1 MVLACHAAFGT
12 GEVAYA
18 RLWLG
23 EWLDKKPHDTRAI
36 RLLYTTLL
44 ELGEELG
51 LLSSLAISFSL
62 NPLLPREELIEQ
74 LIRQQAHEEA
84 LALVESAPT
93 LTPELALKG
102 HEITTSTGPRR
113 LEAPWL
119 ERAEALA
126 PRNHKVI
133 FTRYKIQPDQT
144 QAVQALEK
152 LASDEAAFSDFDTVQ
167 TALRILA
174 EHRSLALRL
183 GPLLLL
189 PLEPVAQPDRC
200 LELGLLWQ
208 AFDNQERAESNL
220 KLWLANVPHHPLAT
234 LSLARLFLG
243 QGRAEEAF
251 KVLTA
256 LPREAL
262 FGS

>member
-51 LLSSLAISFSL
+51 LLSSFAISFSL
-62 NPLLPREELIEQ
+62 NPLLPERVELIEH
-74 LIRQQAHEEA
+74 LIRQQAHQEA

-93 LTPELALKG
+93 LTPELALKATRLQQVLG
-102 HEITTSTGPRR
+102 LGDLKLLGLSAQKHWPPITT
-113 LEAPWL
+113 
-119 ERAEALA
+119 
-126 PRNHKVI
+126 KVI
-133 FTRYKIQPDQT
+133 FTRYKLQPDQA
-144 QAVQALEK
+144 QAVEALEN
-152 LASDEAAFSDFDTVQ
+152 LASGEAVFSNFDTVQ

-174 EHRSLALRL
+174 EHRSLASQTWTTALAA
-183 GPLLLL
+183 
-189 PLEPVAQPDRC
+189 LEPRAQPDRC

-208 AFDNQERAESNL
+208 AFDDHERAESNL
-220 KLWLANVPHHPLAT
+220 KLWLTNVPHHPLAT

-243 QGRAEEAF
+243 QGRAE
-251 KVLTA
+251 
-256 LPREAL
+256 
-262 FGS
+262 GSVPSPYCASP